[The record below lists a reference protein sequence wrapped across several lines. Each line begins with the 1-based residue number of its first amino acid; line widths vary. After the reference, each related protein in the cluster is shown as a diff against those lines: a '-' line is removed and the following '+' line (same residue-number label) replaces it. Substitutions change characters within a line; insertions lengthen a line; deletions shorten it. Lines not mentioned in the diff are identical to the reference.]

1 VEAFPDGLWM
11 TAKFLGDLGG
21 TQSLLTQRDD
31 TDSED
36 PVTGSV
42 SAASQFMHLLLFLGI
57 LWRAST
63 E

>member
-1 VEAFPDGLWM
+1 M